1 MSKWENLSFRENL
14 IAAAEG
20 GNDISLVRHGNAA
33 VTRRTWMAKL
43 PRVVDDLARLWSL
56 DVGRPF
62 QPGGQAS
69 WVARARRRS
78 GDQVVLKIGWR
89 HDEAIHELDGLQ
101 VWNGD
106 GVVLLLDAWTS
117 DDTTALLLESC
128 EPGSALKK
136 TLPPL
141 EQDVIVTGLLR
152 RLWIDPPTSHPFR
165 PLQAMC
171 DWWSDEYEE
180 KYAAQRRG
188 PRLEQGLSNA
198 GIELFRNLPGTAE
211 RSVLLFTDLHPDNVL
226 AAGREPWL
234 AIDPKPY
241 VGDPTYD
248 PLQHMLN
255 FPDRLVA
262 DPVGFALRIA
272 RLLDLD
278 SGRLRQWLFA
288 RCVQESV
295 DHPHLLSVITDIAAP
310 EHPAGRMGRRY
321 T

>member
-1 MSKWENLSFRENL
+1 MSELEVPRNLV
-14 IAAAEG
+14 AAAEG
-20 GNDISLVRHGNAA
+20 GDDVSLFHRGVAA
-33 VTRRTWMAKL
+33 VTRHGWMAEL
-43 PRVVDDLARLWSL
+43 PHVVNDLARLWSL

-69 WVARARRRS
+69 WVAPAPRRS

-89 HDEAIHELDGLQ
+89 HDEAIHEPDGLRA
-101 VWNGD
+101 WNGD
-106 GVVLLLDAWTS
+106 GAVLLLDALVS

-128 EPGSALKK
+128 EPGSALNKM
-136 TLPPL
+136 LPPL
-141 EQDVIVTGLLR
+141 EQDVIVTGLLHR
-152 RLWIDPPTSHPFR
+152 RWIEPPTGHSFR

-171 DWWSDEYEE
+171 DWWADEYEE
-180 KYAAQRRG
+180 KCAAQSRR
-188 PRLEQGLSNA
+188 PRLEPGLSRA
-198 GIELFRNLPGTAE
+198 GLELFRSLPGTAE

-234 AIDPKPY
+234 AIGPKPY

-255 FPDRLVA
+255 FPDRLAA
-262 DPVGFALRIA
+262 DPVGFVLRMA

-278 SGRLRQWLFA
+278 SERLRQWLFA

-295 DHPHLLSVITDIAAP
+295 DHPHLLSVIIDIAP
-310 EHPAGRMGRRY
+310 
-321 T
+321 